1 MRFIK
6 ENFSEIIRL
15 YVNHIGITIFA
26 MFTITAFGAINSESD
41 ALGILASALS
51 MLFYYVLIYFVV
63 WEIGGKDRIRID
75 AGRMEKKPAKGLLL
89 GLCGN
94 IPHIIISLVAFIV
107 TLINAVNVS
116 RAPSLIA
123 NPELNPLGGITLVFW
138 TIMTVHGSMYQTVI
152 YNGIVNNL
160 VSSAPYKLVMTA
172 AIHMIIPVIAALV
185 TQLAYSL
192 GVRDRKITDIF
203 RKK

>member
-6 ENFSEIIRL
+6 ENFSEIVRL

-26 MFTITAFGAINSESD
+26 MFTITAFGAMNSESD
-41 ALGILASALS
+41 ALGILASVLS

-75 AGRMEKKPAKGLLL
+75 AGRMEKKPAKGFFL
-89 GLCGN
+89 GICGN
-94 IPHIIISLVAFIV
+94 IPHIVISLVSFIF

-116 RAPSLIA
+116 HDPSLIA
-123 NPELNPLGGITLVFW
+123 NPELNPLGSVTGIFW
-138 TIMTVHGSMYQTVI
+138 IIMTAHGSMYQTFI
-152 YNGIVNNL
+152 YNGITKNL
-160 VSSAPYKLVMTA
+160 ISSDLYAMVATA
-172 AIHMIIPVIAALV
+172 ALHVIIPVIAALV